1 MTNMGFWVIRRF
13 LLSMHSLS
21 CWQGERGKVRGKLV
35 GSGMPN
41 VESGRPRDHR
51 AAGRA
56 TAFVGLIPKFPRGR
70 GAGKRKEETRK

>member
-1 MTNMGFWVIRRF
+1 
-13 LLSMHSLS
+13 
-21 CWQGERGKVRGKLV
+21 
-35 GSGMPN
+35 MPN